1 MKKQKFNKNISE
13 VEDEKDVNPEN
24 EKEEFLDTENQL
36 NEQQQENQDIQ
47 NMVD

>member
-1 MKKQKFNKNISE
+1 LKNKILNKKISE

-36 NEQQQENQDIQ
+36 NE
-47 NMVD
+47 

>member
-13 VEDEKDVNPEN
+13 AEDEKDVNPEN
-24 EKEEFLDTENQL
+24 EKDEFLDTENQL
-36 NEQQQENQDIQ
+36 NEQQQESQDIQ